1 MTARKAVTR
10 SGRGVRGYSASLK
23 MRKMIPW
30 ESTLE
35 RDAILHLEF
44 SQGIKNFWA
53 QPQKFFFY
61 ENDQQ
66 KFCYPDFRAEGIDR
80 GFTHIEVKPLS
91 KLKCPVLRARLGEI
105 KRAHEQQGI
114 DYQIWDET
122 FIRRE
127 PRLTNL
133 KQMAYHLPGL
143 NDDLKGVGE
152 AAEKLIILPPKTVGG
167 AVAVLKELSTLYQL
181 LALGYYSCDLD
192 QPITMESEIFLREI
206 EK

>member
-35 RDAILHLEF
+35 RDAILILEI
-44 SQGIKNFWA
+44 SHQVKNYSA
-53 QPQKFFFY
+53 QPQKFYFY

-66 KFCYPDFRAEGIDR
+66 KFCYPDFRAEGLDR
-80 GFTHIEVKPLS
+80 KLTHIEVKPSS
-91 KLKCPVLRARLGEI
+91 KLKCPVLRARLEEI
-105 KRAHEQQGI
+105 RKAHEQQGI

-122 FIRRE
+122 FIRKE
-127 PRLTNL
+127 PRLANL
-133 KQMAYHLPGL
+133 KLLAYHLPGL
-143 NDDLKGVGE
+143 NDDLRAVDD
-152 AAEKLIILPPKTVGG
+152 AVEKLIILPPKTVGG
-167 AVAVLKELSTLYQL
+167 AVAVLKEPRTAYQL

-192 QPITMESEIFLREI
+192 QPITMESEIFPREI

>member
-66 KFCYPDFRAEGIDR
+66 KFCYPDFRAEGADR
-80 GFTHIEVKPLS
+80 ALTHIEVKPSS
-91 KLKCPVLRARLGEI
+91 KLKCAVLRARLDEI

-133 KQMAYHLPGL
+133 KLLAYHLPGL
-143 NDDLKGVGE
+143 NDDLREVDD
-152 AAEKLIILPPKTVGG
+152 AMEKLIILPPKTVGG
-167 AVAVLKELSTLYQL
+167 AVAVLKEPCSAYQL
-181 LALGYYSCDLD
+181 LSLGYYSCDLD
-192 QPITMESEIFLREI
+192 QPITMESEIFPREI